1 MYELKNWREEIAEH
15 YDDNFSSE
23 EQEILYEIMRG
34 NVPVDT
40 MREQL
45 NEFFND
51 EGTPSHPEIKT
62 DTEEGIL
69 ERLDLDI
76 GYVGG
81 SGTRTV
87 YKTNGRGRWL
97 KNY

>member
-23 EQEILYEIMRG
+23 EQEILYEIIRG

-45 NEFFND
+45 DEFFND

>member
-1 MYELKNWREEIAEH
+1 MNELKNWREEIAEH

-23 EQEILYEIMRG
+23 EQEILYEIIRG

-62 DTEEGIL
+62 NTEEGIL